1 MKSLDRAV
9 ERFCYKHPRF
19 GIKNLMKIIIIG
31 NIITFLINYLD
42 TTGTFLSFL
51 LFSPRLILK
60 GQVWRLISFIFIP
73 NYSSSF
79 SFAISMYFYYFI
91 GNTLEQQWGQ
101 ARFNV
106 YYLGGL
112 LLSIIYGVIAS
123 ACGVFVEYEVNAYYI
138 NMSMFFAFAALWPD
152 FTVLLFFF
160 IPIKMKW
167 LALIDAAVF
176 IFDMLKY
183 STLYPLVAII
193 NFLIF
198 CGSPLIS
205 RIMRTGKSYARKTE
219 FKSAVHKAER
229 QEEAKGY
236 RHKCA
241 VCGRT
246 DTEYPNLEFRYCS
259 RCAGFHCFCE
269 DHINNHVHFT
279 E

>member
-1 MKSLDRAV
+1 MKSFDRAI

-19 GIKNLMKIIIIG
+19 GIRNLMKIIVIG
-31 NIITFLINYLD
+31 NVVAFFLSYLD
-42 TTGTFLSFL
+42 TTGTFLSYL
-51 LFSPRLILK
+51 YFSPRLILR
-60 GQVWRLISFIFIP
+60 GQIWRLVSFVFVP
-73 NYSSSF
+73 NYNSIF

-91 GNTLEQQWGQ
+91 GNALEGQWGQ
-101 ARFNV
+101 ARFNI
-106 YYLGGL
+106 YYLGGMI
-112 LLSIIYGVIAS
+112 LSIIYG
-123 ACGVFVEYEVNAYYI
+123 FVTNTGGWTINAYYI
-138 NMSMFFAFAALWPD
+138 NMAMFFAFAAMWPD

-167 LALIDAAVF
+167 LALIDVVLF
-176 IFDMLKY
+176 VSDMIMH
-183 STLYPLVAII
+183 STFYPLVAIL

-198 CGSPLIS
+198 CGAPLLS
-205 RIMRTGKSYARKTE
+205 RISWSRKSYVRKAE
-219 FKSAVHKAER
+219 FKSAMHKAER
-229 QEEAKGY
+229 REEAKGY

-259 RCAGFHCFCE
+259 RCVGFHCFCE